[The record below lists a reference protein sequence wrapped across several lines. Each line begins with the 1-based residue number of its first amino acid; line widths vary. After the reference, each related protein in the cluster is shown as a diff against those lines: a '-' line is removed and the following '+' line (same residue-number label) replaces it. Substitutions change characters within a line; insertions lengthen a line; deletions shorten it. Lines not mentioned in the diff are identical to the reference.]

1 MAITNST
8 VFDKVV
14 LPPVHGSLNN
24 ILIFNGN
31 TYVGDILPGFET
43 NSFDSST
50 DEFQIVMAA
59 IRNGT
64 AVESYRFGDGIT
76 YTDADLPSWLSWA
89 KDQNPFHVASQQVSI
104 DSVTYYPIR
113 FKSVPSH
120 PDDEVVTYPNP
131 NVNYPTAAALNIGL
145 VADGWYKEKALAEAS
160 GDSSTNIVIA
170 MTTTETTS
178 PIVGA
183 NGQITGYG
191 FQVVINDI
199 DSDALRYSD
208 DDGVTWTHTKPA
220 NPTHYAKILPD
231 GSWVEHQ
238 YNPPTVTVAASG
250 ALHVDKGGVWTSYQT
265 HVSRGWDI
273 SDIAQS
279 DIHRFE
285 LRATFLDGWT
295 DRQIIIDQNILF
307 SPSNIPLITPY
318 EYRTGSSNYEVWYAH
333 ISKQDGHIQQGL
345 SRTSGV
351 HDSVEYNRITFAKVS
366 FPEFTVRI
374 NDGNLFGRQYIP
386 ISSADGID
394 IGDTIYFTAADGT
407 KEQCR
412 FVALTFPTLDQGDGT
427 YADIIEVERGIN
439 GTSMMTQAQEDTAAG
454 TGVIDRSGVARYIQF
469 KSAAGNEYPA
479 VIRLNVVKR

>member
-1 MAITNST
+1 MAITNSS
-8 VFDKVV
+8 VFDVV
-14 LPPVHGSLNN
+14 ALSLGENTLPHIAVYSGTTFVAELRP
-24 ILIFNGN
+24 NGN
-31 TYVGDILPGFET
+31 LVA
-43 NSFDSST
+43 FDTST
-50 DEFQIVMAA
+50 DEFQIVAAA

-64 AVESYRFGDGIT
+64 AVESYRFGDGSR
-76 YTDADLPSWLSWA
+76 YGDADLPSWLKWA
-89 KDQNPFHVASQQVSI
+89 KDQNPFHIASQQVSI

-170 MTTTETTS
+170 MTTTETTT

-208 DDGVTWTHTKPA
+208 DDGVTWTHTKPP

-250 ALHVDKGGVWTSYQT
+250 ALHVDKGGVWTTYQT
-265 HVSRGWDI
+265 HVARGWDI
-273 SDIAQS
+273 SDIPQS

-285 LRATFLDGWT
+285 LRYTVLENWT
-295 DRQIIIDQNILF
+295 TRQVIVDQNIAF
-307 SPSNIPLITPY
+307 SPSNIPLVTPY
-318 EYRTGSSNYEVWYAH
+318 EYRSGGTNYKRWYAH

-345 SRTSGV
+345 SRTDGV
-351 HDSVEYNRITFAKVS
+351 HDSVEYNRVTFAKVS
-366 FPEFTVRI
+366 YPEFAVRLDDANI
-374 NDGNLFGRQYIP
+374 HGRQYIA
-386 ISSADGID
+386 ISSADGLD
-394 IGDTIYFTAADGT
+394 VGDTIFLTASDGT

-412 FVALTFPTLDQGDGT
+412 FIALTYPTWSQGDGT
-427 YADIIEVERGIN
+427 YADIVEVERAIN
-439 GTSMMTQAQEDTAAG
+439 GTSLMTQAQEDTATG
-454 TGVIDRSGVARYIQF
+454 TGIIDRTGVMRFIMF

-479 VIRLNVVKR
+479 VIRLIVVKD